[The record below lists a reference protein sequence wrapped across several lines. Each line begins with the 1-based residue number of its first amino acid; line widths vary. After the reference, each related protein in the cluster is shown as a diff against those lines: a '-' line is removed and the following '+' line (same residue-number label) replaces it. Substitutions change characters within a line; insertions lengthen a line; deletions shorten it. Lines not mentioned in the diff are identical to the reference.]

1 MDFKDRKSQV
11 ALISVISNA
20 LLVLGKLGIGLFIG
34 SVAVISEA
42 IHSGVDLLASVIA
55 LYSVRTSS
63 KPADRGHPFGHGK
76 VENISGTIEAALI
89 FLAAGWI
96 IYEAIQK
103 FVQPEP
109 MERPMLGFGV
119 MLLST
124 ITNTIVSR
132 MLFKVGRETDSVA
145 LLADAWHLRT
155 DVYTSAGV
163 MAGLAFIS
171 VGAWLFPSYNLLWLD
186 PLFAM
191 VVALLIIKAAY
202 DLTVQ
207 SARDLLDASLPADE
221 EDWIR
226 KFLESQKGAI
236 NGYHDLRTRK
246 AGHFRFVEF
255 HIQVD
260 PQMSV
265 AVSHELTEELC
276 IAIKGRMLHSTVTIH
291 VEPCTRE
298 CNDKCLAGCLLSS
311 DEKNLR

>member
-1 MDFKDRKSQV
+1 MDWQNRKSQV

-20 LLVLGKLGIGLFIG
+20 LLVLSKLGIGFLIG

-96 IYEAIQK
+96 IFEAVQK
-103 FVQPEP
+103 FVHPEP
-109 MERPMLGFGV
+109 MEAPMLGFGV

-124 ITNTIVSR
+124 LTNTIVSR

-171 VGAWLFPSYNLLWLD
+171 VGAWFFPGYNLHWLD
-186 PLFAM
+186 PLCAM
-191 VVALLIIKAAY
+191 GVALLIIKAAY

-221 EDWIR
+221 EGWIR
-226 KFLESQKGAI
+226 KFLASQKGSI
-236 NGYHDLRTRK
+236 NGYHALKTRK

-276 IAIKGRMLHSTVTIH
+276 IAIKGRILHSTVTIH

-311 DEKNLR
+311 VEKNLR

>member
-1 MDFKDRKSQV
+1 MDWQNRKSQV

-20 LLVLGKLGIGLFIG
+20 LLVLSKLGIGFLIG

-96 IYEAIQK
+96 VFEAVQK
-103 FVQPEP
+103 FVHPEP
-109 MERPMLGFGV
+109 MEAPMLGFGV

-124 ITNTIVSR
+124 LTNTIVSR

-171 VGAWLFPSYNLLWLD
+171 VGAWFFPGYNLHWLD
-186 PLFAM
+186 PLCAM
-191 VVALLIIKAAY
+191 GVALLIIKAAY

-221 EDWIR
+221 EGWIR
-226 KFLESQKGAI
+226 KFLASQKGSI
-236 NGYHDLRTRK
+236 NGYHALKTRK

-276 IAIKGRMLHSTVTIH
+276 IAIKGRILHSTVTIH